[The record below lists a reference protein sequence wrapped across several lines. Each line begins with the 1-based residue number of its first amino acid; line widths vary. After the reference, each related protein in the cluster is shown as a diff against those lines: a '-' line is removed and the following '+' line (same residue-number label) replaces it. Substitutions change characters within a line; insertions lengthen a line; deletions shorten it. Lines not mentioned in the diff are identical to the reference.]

1 MPLTPTVFLR
11 RARVGGFTLI
21 ELLTV
26 IAIIG
31 ILAAI
36 IVPVVGK
43 VRDSAKSSTCLSNL
57 RQIGLATNMYVAE
70 KNRYPY
76 STASDGVNWRQALR
90 PYLDAGEATAANEN
104 NSAVVVCPSRDIVPA
119 NTADTYRASYSAHPR
134 LLVNPGDNFAGNP
147 VAARA
152 TLVTRPSEVILFGD
166 ATQQQGHGG
175 SHSQFWS
182 VAEMKY
188 DGNAGDADKPIS
200 ADDSTDRDP
209 QSGGYIRYRH
219 GESMNAVFV
228 DGHVATFRK
237 GTILNRN
244 VRTNY

>member
-1 MPLTPTVFLR
+1 MPLTPTVFPR
-11 RARVGGFTLI
+11 RVRVGGFTLI

-119 NTADTYRASYSAHPR
+119 NAADTYRASYSAHPR
-134 LLVNPGDNFAGNP
+134 LLVNPGDSFAGNP
-147 VAARA
+147 GAARA
-152 TLVTRPSEVILFGD
+152 TLVSRPSEIILFGD
-166 ATQQQGHGG
+166 ATQQAHGG

-182 VAEMKY
+182 VTEMKS
-188 DGNAGDADKPIS
+188 DGNAGEGDNPIAVS
-200 ADDSTDRDP
+200 DSTDRDP
-209 QSGGYIRYRH
+209 QSGAYIRYRH

-228 DGHVATFRK
+228 DGHVGTFKK
-237 GTILNRN
+237 GAILNRN

>member
-1 MPLTPTVFLR
+1 MPQTPTVSIR
-11 RARVGGFTLI
+11 RGRAGGFTLI

-26 IAIIG
+26 VAIIG

-43 VRDSAKSSTCLSNL
+43 VRESAKSSACLSNL

-70 KNRYPY
+70 RDRFPY
-76 STASDGVNWRQALR
+76 STAPGGINWRQALR

-104 NSAVVVCPSRDIVPA
+104 NSAVVVCPSREIVPDNA
-119 NTADTYRASYSAHPR
+119 ADFYRASYSAHPR
-134 LLVNPGDNFAGNP
+134 LLVNPGDSTAGNP
-147 VAARA
+147 GAVRA
-152 TLVTRPSEVILFGD
+152 SRVTRPSEIILYGD
-166 ATQQQGHGG
+166 ATQQANGG

-182 VAEMKY
+182 VPEMRA
-188 DGNAGDADKPIS
+188 DGSPGEGGNPIAVDDAT
-200 ADDSTDRDP
+200 DSDP
-209 QSGGYIRYRH
+209 QSSAFIRYRH
-219 GESMNAVFV
+219 NGSMNAVFA
-228 DGHVATFRK
+228 DGHVASFKK